1 MFNYNQKEILEQEI
15 ATIFKEQ
22 LLKKPNSILCLST
35 GNSPVGIYSE
45 LIKFY
50 QSNQLSFK
58 DVTTYNLDEYLEI
71 DPNISPISFRNFMAN
86 KLFDH
91 IDIDKTRTFFPKE
104 PKEYDDKLDAIAGFD
119 LALVGV
125 GSNGH
130 IAFNEPGTG
139 FLRTNVV
146 KLTQSTINDNFKG
159 IKNYPTTSIT
169 MGIKDIYEKSNHI
182 ILIAWGESKRAA
194 LTKFKQAK
202 QSNKKD
208 DNWPITHFI
217 DHPNFEI
224 YTDLEI

>member
-1 MFNYNQKEILEQEI
+1 MFKTNQKEILEQEI

-35 GNSPVGIYSE
+35 GNSPVGIYRK
-45 LIKFY
+45 LIEFY
-50 QSNQLSFK
+50 QAKQLSFK

-71 DPNISPISFRNFMAN
+71 DPNTSSLSFRNFMAN
-86 KLFDH
+86 NLFNH
-91 IDIDKTRTFFPKE
+91 IDINKENTFFPAE
-104 PKEYDDKLDAIAGFD
+104 PKEYDAKLDAIKGFD

-139 FLRTNVV
+139 FLRTNIV
-146 KLTQSTINDNFKG
+146 KLAQSTINDNFKG
-159 IKNYPTTSIT
+159 IDNYPTTSIT
-169 MGIKDIYEKSNHI
+169 MGLKDIYEKSNRI

-194 LTKFKQAK
+194 LTKFKEAK
-202 QSNKKD
+202 LANKKD

-224 YTDLEI
+224 YTDLKI